1 MACFYLCFVPKL
13 TLQIWLGAL
22 FSSVVFGSPPPAE
35 IVTSFSIV
43 DDWTGA
49 LVGQAIRH
57 QALVPAGS
65 ELHGF
70 QLGANEAKALSGA
83 KLIVGIS
90 PASEPWLASWV
101 KAHGKQASVVWLQS
115 EEKDGAASDPHP
127 WTDPSLVQGFIPK
140 LGSAIQ
146 GAFTE
151 VNTQN
156 TVNQYLSKVSTLD
169 AELQT
174 AFAVVPADRRKLITQ
189 HPNLGRLA
197 ARYRLD
203 IRGTI
208 LESPSAEAADPSA
221 RHYSRLLALIR
232 IEKIRVV
239 VTDAGQN
246 DGLARRLCLDAGLPP
261 PLPLNF
267 ETLAPAGQPGDDWL
281 GMMRLQAGKL
291 REALLRP

>member
-1 MACFYLCFVPKL
+1 MLKL
-13 TLQIWLGAL
+13 SLQIWLGAIFGPSL
-22 FSSVVFGSPPPAE
+22 FGAPPSAE

-90 PASEPWLASWV
+90 PASEPWLAGWV
-101 KAHGKQASVVWLQS
+101 KAHGKQASVVWLQT
-115 EEKDGAASDPHP
+115 EEKDGVASDPHP
-127 WTDPSLVQGFIPK
+127 WTDPSLVQDFIPK

-146 GAFTE
+146 GSFTE
-151 VNTQN
+151 VNTQS
-156 TVNQYLSKVSTLD
+156 TVIQYLNKVSALD
-169 AELQT
+169 AELKA
-174 AFAVVPADRRKLITQ
+174 AFAMVPADRRKLITQ

-197 ARYRLD
+197 QRYHLEV
-203 IRGTI
+203 RGTI

-221 RHYSRLLALIR
+221 RHYSQLLALIR

-246 DGLARRLCLDAGLPP
+246 DGLARRLCQDAGIPP
-261 PLPLNF
+261 PLGLNF

-291 REALLRP
+291 REALRRP